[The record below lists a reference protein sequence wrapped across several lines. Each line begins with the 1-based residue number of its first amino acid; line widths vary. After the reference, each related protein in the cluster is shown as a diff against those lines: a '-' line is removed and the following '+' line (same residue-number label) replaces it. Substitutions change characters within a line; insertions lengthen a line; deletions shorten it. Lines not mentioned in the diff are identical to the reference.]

1 MLGLLDRR
9 RRRPSPR
16 TAPRAEVQR
25 ILQLYNTRSQRFT
38 VRHFLHRGEH
48 GVTLSSTFLKLALQ
62 AAGLVPQGR
71 ARRPPSTAPRAPR
84 LLRHLD
90 GRDQEGLALCPGQ
103 RQARLAVIDEATTR
117 LLYAAL
123 WPEGPPMPC

>member
-1 MLGLLDRR
+1 VLGLLDRR

-48 GVTLSSTFLKLALQ
+48 GVTLSSTFVKLVLQ

-71 ARRPPSTAPRAPR
+71 ARRPPSTAPRGPR
-84 LLRHLD
+84 LLR
-90 GRDQEGLALCPGQ
+90 
-103 RQARLAVIDEATTR
+103 
-117 LLYAAL
+117 
-123 WPEGPPMPC
+123 